1 LERVRPGAFGPPA
14 PRPRTAQV
22 VRSSSSTSAGQSTS

>member
-14 PRPRTAQV
+14 PRPRTDQ